1 MLWNIKL
8 EIPMHKIPFI
18 SLMLLVVLLAFV
30 LPLYAADSSVS
41 VSAQGTVSVKPDM
54 AEFQVRLI
62 DTAPTA
68 EQATALTAKKY
79 RSVQQALRKSGVSAE
94 DAVTQSFT
102 VRQEW
107 EWNSASRKKVFKGYT
122 ATHTLKVT
130 VRNLADAGR
139 VIDASVRA
147 GADEIPVIGFASS
160 KYEAKRREAL
170 SKAVDN
176 AKKDARVMAAAAGMS
191 LGTLLEMQ
199 TGTSPVYPLQRN
211 MVQGMGEKALAAP
224 VPTEIS
230 PGEQDVKVSVYC
242 RWSLVRKNR

>member
-1 MLWNIKL
+1 MSRIRK
-8 EIPMHKIPFI
+8 
-18 SLMLLVVLLAFV
+18 SLASLVFSVVLLVFA
-30 LPLYAADSSVS
+30 LPLYAVDSSVS
-41 VSAQGTVSVKPDM
+41 VSARGTVSVKPDI

-79 RSVQQALRKSGVSAE
+79 RLVQQALRKSGVSAE

-107 EWNSASRKKVFKGYT
+107 EWNSASRKRVFKGYT
-122 ATHTLKVT
+122 ATHALKVT